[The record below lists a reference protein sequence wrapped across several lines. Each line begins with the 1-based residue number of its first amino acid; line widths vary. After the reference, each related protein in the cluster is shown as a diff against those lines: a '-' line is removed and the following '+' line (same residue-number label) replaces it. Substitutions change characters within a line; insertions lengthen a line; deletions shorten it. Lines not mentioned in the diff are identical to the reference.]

1 MLTRASSSESESPI
15 QRFRAAFQSCR
26 RYRIGLVSEVLAP
39 PALMEAAERYAD
51 AIIRNGPLGVRS
63 AKESMIRGLGRTLED
78 AMRLENILFSTL
90 TRTDDF
96 KEGPRAFT
104 EKREPV
110 WKGR

>member
-1 MLTRASSSESESPI
+1 
-15 QRFRAAFQSCR
+15 
-26 RYRIGLVSEVLAP
+26 
-39 PALMEAAERYAD
+39 
-51 AIIRNGPLGVRS
+51 
-63 AKESMIRGLGRTLED
+63 MIRGLGRTLED

>member
-1 MLTRASSSESESPI
+1 MLYSVEVPAPTPLD
-15 QRFRAAFQSCR
+15 RF
-26 RYRIGLVSEVLAP
+26 YEGTVYIGLVSEVLAP